1 MMVSREVFAHVFKT
15 LKLPF
20 GRYSAR
26 SFNRTKKWIEQ
37 GGYQWYWKIQM
48 LEYAKKEK
56 HEKKKILNQ
65 KFQYLGSPTHW
76 KH

>member
-1 MMVSREVFAHVFKT
+1 
-15 LKLPF
+15 
-20 GRYSAR
+20 
-26 SFNRTKKWIEQ
+26 
-37 GGYQWYWKIQM
+37 M

-65 KFQYLGSPTHW
+65 KFQYLGSPPHW